1 MKFSFALLVKSSA
14 GRITLLLF
22 VGLNLWSWVR
32 HRFFPLCCD
41 QQISFG
47 FPFPFHIRGGIAGS
61 SEFYILGLLLD
72 IATAL
77 TAAVLV
83 TWIAEV
89 FRG

>member
-1 MKFSFALLVKSSA
+1 MKFSFALLVKSTA

-22 VGLNLWSWVR
+22 GGLNLWSWAR
-32 HRFFPLCCD
+32 HRFLPPCCD

-47 FPFPFHIRGGIAGS
+47 FPFPFQISGGIAGS

-77 TAAVLV
+77 TAAVFV

-89 FRG
+89 FRS